1 MPPRSLG
8 VEDIVAIRHVH
19 TGYKIPYFLACV
31 QEEPVSTKP
40 NERLRVVWL
49 ESPEPA
55 DDGGFVYPIQ
65 SIRGEV
71 RGDGVRVVELV
82 AVDRQN
88 EAEEAGWHANLL
100 RNPPLHIHPA

>member
-1 MPPRSLG
+1 MAQLREEPMPPRSLG

-71 RGDGVRVVELV
+71 RGWIDECVYASRWPCSS
-82 AVDRQN
+82 RFC
-88 EAEEAGWHANLL
+88 
-100 RNPPLHIHPA
+100 